1 MFNINNING
10 VGNPSFNCTQNKP
23 AVPAKTQVEK
33 DAQKAPSTDKI
44 MFDVPVQAP
53 AQSVELSEAAQNYLA
68 ELKEKYGDYD
78 FVIADFETD
87 EEAQELLSQGDGT
100 VNVLITPDLL
110 EKMAA
115 DEATRTEYEAMISG
129 AEEQFDQIK
138 EQIGDNAELVDK
150 LGISFG
156 DDGEVSYYASLKGTG
171 KNSEGT
177 CKIVAETIEALAE
190 KINEI
195 AEKRKENKEAEKPEE
210 KDSTMPPK
218 SFEKYRKEEDPYATE
233 KDYGTLPPE
242 SFKKYEKEETIYD
255 TDEDYGTLPP
265 ESFKKYEKEKT
276 IYDTDEDYG
285 TLPPES
291 FKKYEKEESVY
302 VKEEDYGTMP
312 PKSFQKYLTE
322 DQSARTSDVN
332 VSFTV

>member
-10 VGNPSFNCTQNKP
+10 VGNPSFNYNQNKT
-23 AVPAKTQVEK
+23 AAPAKTQVEK
-33 DAQKAPSTDKI
+33 DAQRAPSTDKI
-44 MFDVPVQAP
+44 MFDIPVQAP
-53 AQSVELSEAAQNYLA
+53 AQSVELSEAAQNYLS

-78 FVIADFETD
+78 FIVADFETD
-87 EEAQELLSQGDGT
+87 EEAQKLLSQGDGT

-110 EKMAA
+110 EKMAT
-115 DEATRTEYEAMISG
+115 DEAARAEYEGIIAG
-129 AEEQFDQIK
+129 AEEQFGEIK
-138 EQIGDNAELVDK
+138 EKLGDNTELVDK
-150 LGISFG
+150 LGISFD
-156 DDGEVSYYASLKGTG
+156 DDGKVSYYATLTDGL
-171 KNSEGT
+171 KNSDST

-195 AEKRKENKEAEKPEE
+195 AEKRKENQEAEKLEQKE
-210 KDSTMPPK
+210 STLPPK
-218 SFEKYRKEEDPYATE
+218 SFEKYQKEEDPYATE
-233 KDYGTLPPE
+233 EDYGTLPPE
-242 SFKKYEKEETIYD
+242 SFKKYEKEASVYD

-302 VKEEDYGTMP
+302 DTEEDFGTLP

-322 DQSARTSDVN
+322 DDGAKSSDVN